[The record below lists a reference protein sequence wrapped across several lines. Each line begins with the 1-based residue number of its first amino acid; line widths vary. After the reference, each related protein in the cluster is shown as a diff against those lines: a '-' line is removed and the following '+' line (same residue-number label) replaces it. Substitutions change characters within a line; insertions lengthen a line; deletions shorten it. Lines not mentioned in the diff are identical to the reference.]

1 MMTIRKQYLITGT
14 SGSIGGAVAIELDK
28 RGDKLVLISRS
39 YESGIEFI
47 NTKLVGKDH
56 SIIVMD
62 LEKVES
68 FSDLLTKAL
77 ETIGKFDGF
86 IHAAG
91 NGDVRPLKMT
101 TPGFMMKVMN
111 INFISF
117 IEIIRIINSPK
128 YRNDELR
135 IVGVSATGA
144 FQGNST
150 KTAYCASKAAMN
162 SAVRCLAKELSNKG
176 VRINTVA
183 PGATYSKMMDEILN
197 LPGGEEALKKIIERQ
212 FLGVCTPKDIADG
225 ILFLLSDEAKM
236 ISGTCLPIDGG
247 KLIN

>member
-1 MMTIRKQYLITGT
+1 MTNRKQFLITGA
-14 SGSIGGAVAIELDK
+14 SGAIGGAVAAELDK
-28 RGDKLVLISRS
+28 RGDKLVIVSRS

-47 NTKLVGKDH
+47 KTNLTGTDH
-56 SIIVMD
+56 EIVVLD
-62 LEKVES
+62 LEKIDS
-68 FSDLLTKAL
+68 FADTLNKAL
-77 ETIGKFDGF
+77 EKTGKIDGF

-91 NGDVRPLKMT
+91 NGEVRPLKMT
-101 TPGFMMKVMN
+101 NPSFLMKVMN

-117 IEIIRIINSPK
+117 IEIIRIISSPK
-128 YRNDELR
+128 FRNDELR

-144 FQGNST
+144 FQGNAT

-162 SAVRCLAKELSNKG
+162 SAVRCLAKELSGKG

-183 PGATYSKMMDEILN
+183 PGATYSKMMDEVLN

-212 FLGVCTPKDIADG
+212 FLGICTPKDIADG

-247 KLIN
+247 KLVN